1 MEGGLEAVLRMKKT
15 EKKPANPSVEVQ
27 LKNLG
32 KRITA
37 LRKKKGFTNYEF
49 FAYENRIG
57 RSQYG
62 RYEKGTDMQFSSIIK
77 LIEMHG
83 MSVKEFFSEGFE

>member
-1 MEGGLEAVLRMKKT
+1 MKKN
-15 EKKPANPSVEVQ
+15 EKTPPKASVEKQ
-27 LKNLG
+27 IKNLG
-32 KRITA
+32 KRITE

-49 FAYENRIG
+49 FAYENKIG

-62 RYEKGTDMQFSSIIK
+62 RYEKGSDMQFSSIVK

-83 MSVKEFFSEGFE
+83 MSLKDFFSEGFE

>member
-1 MEGGLEAVLRMKKT
+1 MAKT
-15 EKKPANPSVEVQ
+15 TKTPSKNRVDEQ
-27 LKNLG
+27 IKNLG
-32 KRITA
+32 KRIKE

-49 FAYENRIG
+49 FAYENGIS

-62 RYEKGTDMQFSSIIK
+62 KYEQGSDMQFSSLVK

-83 MSVKEFFSEGFE
+83 LTLKEFFSQGFE

>member
-1 MEGGLEAVLRMKKT
+1 MKKT
-15 EKKPANPSVEVQ
+15 EKTPQKTSVEKQ
-27 LKNLG
+27 LKSLG
-32 KRITA
+32 KRITE

-49 FAYENRIG
+49 FAYEHRIG

-83 MSVKEFFSEGFE
+83 ISVKEFFSEGFE

>member
-1 MEGGLEAVLRMKKT
+1 MKKT
-15 EKKPANPSVEVQ
+15 DKVPQKTSIEKQ

-32 KRITA
+32 KRITE

-49 FAYENRIG
+49 FAYENKIG

-62 RYEKGTDMQFSSIIK
+62 RYEKGTDMQFSSILK

-83 MSVKEFFSEGFE
+83 ISVKDFFSEGFEG

>member
-1 MEGGLEAVLRMKKT
+1 MKKNT
-15 EKKPANPSVEVQ
+15 EKDTPETTVEKQ

-49 FAYENRIG
+49 FAYENKIG

-62 RYEKGTDMQFSSIIK
+62 RYERGTDMQFSSIVK

-83 MSVKEFFSEGFE
+83 ITLKEFFSEGFDIKEKP

>member
-1 MEGGLEAVLRMKKT
+1 MNKK
-15 EKKPANPSVEVQ
+15 EKTPPKISVEEQ
-27 LKNLG
+27 IKNLG
-32 KRITA
+32 KRITQ
-37 LRKKKGFTNYEF
+37 LRKKKGYSNYEF

-62 RYEKGTDMQFSSIIK
+62 RYERGTDMQFSSILK

-83 MSVKEFFSEGFE
+83 MTLKEFFSEGFE

>member
-1 MEGGLEAVLRMKKT
+1 MKKT
-15 EKKPANPSVEVQ
+15 EKASPATSVEKQV
-27 LKNLG
+27 KNLG

-37 LRKKKGFTNYEF
+37 LRKKKGFSNYEF

-62 RYEKGTDMQFSSIIK
+62 RYERGSDMQFTSIVK

-83 MSVKEFFSEGFE
+83 MTLKEFFSEGFE